1 MAKVV
6 QLEQMSDSE
15 KRTAEVLARNL
26 KYYREYNG
34 LTQEQL
40 AVHAG
45 ISASTVRNIETNRE
59 IGRLPETGKLVR
71 LADVLEVQTWML
83 LYDGDPGEI
92 RKVLEGSDCY
102 PTVVLRTRPFLVGL
116 TA

>member
-1 MAKVV
+1 MV
-6 QLEQMSDSE
+6 QLEQMTESE
-15 KRTAEVLARNL
+15 RRTAEVLARNL
-26 KYYREYNG
+26 KYYRGNRF
-34 LTQEQL
+34 TQEQL

-45 ISASTVRNIETNRE
+45 VSGSTVRNIETNRE
-59 IGRLPETGKLVR
+59 IGRLPETAKLVK

-83 LYDGDPGEI
+83 LYDGDPEKI
-92 RKVLEGSDCY
+92 KKVLEGSDCY